1 MESISLLEPFGNG
14 NSPPMLYTTAMQT
27 WPAKIIG
34 QNHLKFFLEQNDRAL
49 EGIGFGMGLRKEE
62 LKKIKGK
69 LKVCFTPQ
77 VNMYMKKASIQLQ
90 LRDFQ

>member
-1 MESISLLEPFGNG
+1 MKRIRSVDTKPELIVRKFLF
-14 NSPPMLYTTAMQT
+14 
-27 WPAKIIG
+27 
-34 QNHLKFFLEQNDRAL
+34 KFFLEQNDRAL